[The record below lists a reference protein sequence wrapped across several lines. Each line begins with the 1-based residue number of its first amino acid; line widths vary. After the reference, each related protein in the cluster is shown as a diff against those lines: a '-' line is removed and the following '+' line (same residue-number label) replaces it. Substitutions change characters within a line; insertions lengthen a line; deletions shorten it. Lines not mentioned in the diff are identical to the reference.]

1 MAISQIATK
10 RPVSKVPLYLHI
22 GTYQTEVTSSVI
34 LFSWRANL
42 IMHLINHNYMQ
53 PKTLS
58 VDHADILIVIY
69 IYLNERI
76 KLPMKNIGTEID
88 ISWVLDL
95 DLGLDLG

>member
-1 MAISQIATK
+1 
-10 RPVSKVPLYLHI
+10 
-22 GTYQTEVTSSVI
+22 
-34 LFSWRANL
+34 
-42 IMHLINHNYMQ
+42 MQ

-95 DLGLDLG
+95 DLG